1 MNLKMV
7 FYVLGVIMKVE
18 AALMMLPALVSVI
31 YKDNELLAFLI
42 PAVLLFAI
50 GFALSFRKPE
60 NNQLLAREGFII
72 VSLSWIVLSLFGSL
86 PYVLSGEIPNFIDAL
101 FETVSGFTTTGASI
115 LTDIEALSHS
125 TLFWRSFTNWIGG
138 MGVLVFVL
146 AFLPSS
152 DTRYMYVMR
161 AEVPGPVVGK
171 LVSKI
176 KVTARILYVIYIV
189 MTVLLFVFLLLG
201 GMPVF
206 DSIVHAIATAGTGGF
221 SIKNSSIAFYDSA
234 YIDYVVS
241 IFMVLFGIN
250 FNLFYFM
257 IIGRVVTILKDEE
270 LKFYLG
276 LILISILAVSLNIR
290 SLYDG
295 NILTAFRYAS
305 FQVTSIVS
313 TSGFATADFTQWP
326 FFSQFLIIILML
338 TGGCAGSTAGGIKIR
353 RFLIFIKMGFVE
365 IKKLINPRSVVQ
377 LKVDSKVQQD
387 TLLSGIAAYFSIY
400 VLIFAASTIIVSLD
414 AKSAGTTLGSVLT
427 CLSNVGPGFG
437 AAGPSG
443 NFSIF
448 SSLSK
453 FVLMVDMLVGR
464 LELFPIILLFTPNTW
479 RRV

>member
-1 MNLKMV
+1 
-7 FYVLGVIMKVE
+7 
-18 AALMMLPALVSVI
+18 
-31 YKDNELLAFLI
+31 
-42 PAVLLFAI
+42 
-50 GFALSFRKPE
+50 
-60 NNQLLAREGFII
+60 
-72 VSLSWIVLSLFGSL
+72 
-86 PYVLSGEIPNFIDAL
+86 
-101 FETVSGFTTTGASI
+101 
-115 LTDIEALSHS
+115 
-125 TLFWRSFTNWIGG
+125 
-138 MGVLVFVL
+138 VLVFVL

-276 LILISILAVSLNIR
+276 LILISILAVSLNTR

-400 VLIFAASTIIVSLD
+400 VLIFAASTMIISLD
-414 AKSAGTTLGSVLT
+414 AKSADTTLGSVLT